1 MAAAGINASTD
12 TWCYRT
18 SEYRM
23 RAGSVAGYQ
32 RLDRLAGAIRFVWN
46 YLLSDSS
53 TLRQKRTARGSLVP
67 LRGNS
72 PGVLRSCGMTP

>member
-1 MAAAGINASTD
+1 MSHNVNSNDTIAAAGINASTD

-23 RAGSVAGYQ
+23 LAGSVAGYQ

-53 TLRQKRTARGSLVP
+53 TLR
-67 LRGNS
+67 
-72 PGVLRSCGMTP
+72 